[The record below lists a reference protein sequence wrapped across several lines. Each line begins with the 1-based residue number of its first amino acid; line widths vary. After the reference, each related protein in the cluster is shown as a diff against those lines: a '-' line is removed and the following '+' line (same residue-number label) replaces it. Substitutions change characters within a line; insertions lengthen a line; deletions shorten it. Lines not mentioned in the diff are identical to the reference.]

1 MYGRKKAFTL
11 VEAILTIVIM
21 GILAAVVLPRFV
33 KEGFVGGLTLRKTTS
48 QIASDIR
55 YTRQLAITNAIRHII
70 RFDFARKEYR
80 IYRDRV
86 SSANQVGET
95 KTIPPDASCSGTRQF
110 DFYPLGNAVFS
121 GSGLNLSLKTR
132 QYRIRVESP
141 SGAVVVE
148 KIS

>member
-11 VEAILTIVIM
+11 VEAILTVMIM
-21 GILAAVVLPRFV
+21 GILAAIVLPRFV

-48 QIASDIR
+48 QITSDIR
-55 YTRQLAITNAIRHII
+55 YTRQLAITNSGYYLI
-70 RFDFARKEYR
+70 RFNFVTKEYR
-80 IYRDRV
+80 IYRNSV
-86 SSANQVGET
+86 SPANQVGET
-95 KTIPPDASCSGTRQF
+95 KKIPSSISCSGTNQF
-110 DFYPLGNAVFS
+110 GFYSLGNAVFS

-132 QYRIRVESP
+132 QYRIRVEPP